1 MGLEWEEEKRPANLA
16 KHDVDVRDVASVFQN
31 PHLTYSSPTADEKRR
46 VAVGPLR
53 PRTVPI
59 GGAAP
64 ATRAASTMCFRPYV
78 TAQRLK
84 DEGADSPPE

>member
-1 MGLEWEEEKRPANLA
+1 MELEWEEEKRPANLA

-31 PHLTYSSPTADEKRR
+31 PNLTDSSPTADEKRR

-53 PRTVPI
+53 PPSCPDRWCGPGYQSRINDVL
-59 GGAAP
+59 
-64 ATRAASTMCFRPYV
+64 RAYV
-78 TAQRLK
+78 TAQRLE